1 MSHLRTPDGK
11 VVNKAAGDNDVGT
24 IIKSQFNP
32 DLRPKTSTFEEQHA
46 REDKQGKRII
56 SHNHSF
62 VLQSGQAGNIEER
75 ERSSSR
81 QHKSIT
87 TALTQKKNSSYLY

>member
-1 MSHLRTPDGK
+1 MAKATTFNKDSPQKPYSKRIVSHLRTPDGK

-62 VLQSGQAGNIEER
+62 VL
-75 ERSSSR
+75 
-81 QHKSIT
+81 
-87 TALTQKKNSSYLY
+87 